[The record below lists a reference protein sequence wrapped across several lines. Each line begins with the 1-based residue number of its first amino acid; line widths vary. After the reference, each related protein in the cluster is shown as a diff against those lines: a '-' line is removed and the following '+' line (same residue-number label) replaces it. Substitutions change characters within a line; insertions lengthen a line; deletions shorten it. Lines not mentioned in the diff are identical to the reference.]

1 MKASLIVSV
10 WLLLT
15 GAIGDAVLRGGDPQ
29 RPPALLLLFYL
40 VVSTLTAVA
49 LWAEFGEDAPPRR
62 RRMRWHYD

>member
-1 MKASLIVSV
+1 MKVSVIVSI

-15 GAIGDAVLRGGDPQ
+15 GAIGDAVLGGYPQ
-29 RPPALLLLFYL
+29 RPPIALLVLYFA
-40 VVSTLTAVA
+40 VSALTAVA

>member
-1 MKASLIVSV
+1 MKVSVIVSI

-15 GAIGDAVLRGGDPQ
+15 GAIGDAVLGSDPQ
-29 RPPALLLLFYL
+29 RPPIALLLFYFA
-40 VVSTLTAVA
+40 VSALTAVA

>member
-1 MKASLIVSV
+1 MKASVIVSI

-15 GAIGDAVLRGGDPQ
+15 GAIGDALLSPDSPRPAVL
-29 RPPALLLLFYL
+29 LILFQGM
-40 VVSTLTAVA
+40 VTALTAIA